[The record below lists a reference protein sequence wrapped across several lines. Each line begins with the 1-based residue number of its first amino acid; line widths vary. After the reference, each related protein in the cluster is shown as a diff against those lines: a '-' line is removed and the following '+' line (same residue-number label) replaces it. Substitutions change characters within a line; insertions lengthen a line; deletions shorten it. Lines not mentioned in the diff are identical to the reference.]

1 MKKLVFFLVLVASF
15 FMFNLEIQASP
26 FVVSDPYAY
35 KEITSPDGEQTE
47 IAFAPR
53 RLGERVKRFD
63 EFNKFG
69 TAETASSGG
78 YILQSGTTDKILLS
92 GTTDALMTSH

>member
-1 MKKLVFFLVLVASF
+1 MRKAVIAFLMILLFAG
-15 FMFNLEIQASP
+15 QA
-26 FVVSDPYAY
+26 FGEDTQDT
-35 KEITSPDGEQTE
+35 ITTDGEQTE

-53 RLGERVKRFD
+53 RLGERFKRFD
-63 EFNKFG
+63 AFNQFG
-69 TAETASSGG
+69 TPTATESGG

>member
-1 MKKLVFFLVLVASF
+1 MKK
-15 FMFNLEIQASP
+15 FMFVMILLLFVGQAFGEEP
-26 FVVSDPYAY
+26 